1 MYNRKVLRKLDKAVD
16 EAFDQLVVL
25 ANSFLA
31 IVNTKKSITK
41 LSSNE
46 VITRTFCKQL
56 LTLAYNEDQDSD
68 QENNSDQESSSDR
81 DNSSDSDSDIIVSD
95 KSGNSRNKSKRKHG
109 HKSSC
114 DDFQNPLDIENG
126 TAVLGTDLL
135 SSAKASILDQV
146 GNQAALRMDPMIDN
160 VMNQRRAASQK
171 EQPKS
176 KHETQF
182 TLEDGSESKNPSKL
196 SQNVK
201 FTSDGEIILEEII
214 LSDNEN
220 ASPRQ
225 TETINEVISEEVLE
239 EVILDQQLSQTKP
252 EAKPD
257 IPPPEPRYDGLNAD
271 LIAINACSAWIHKQQ
286 QPYVTK
292 SIFPKIEPKDLFG
305 KLPDEPAKPQFETPD
320 GDPPVVNILFF
331 MTPEERRKMFEGW
344 TIIATRKVDKLHPG
358 VLPDEREKLIFSELD
373 EMLDQYIKANPLK
386 GSDSKK
392 NNVEFPPVQV

>member
-41 LSSNE
+41 LSANE

-68 QENNSDQESSSDR
+68 QESSSGEESSTEEE
-81 DNSSDSDSDIIVSD
+81 NSSDNESEIIVSNKPHR
-95 KSGNSRNKSKRKHG
+95 KSGRSAHKNKNSH
-109 HKSSC
+109 

-135 SSAKASILDQV
+135 NSAKASILDQV
-146 GNQAALRMDPMIDN
+146 GQTALRMDPMIDN
-160 VMNQRRAASQK
+160 VINQRRAASQK
-171 EQPKS
+171 QQPKS
-176 KHETQF
+176 KHTTQF
-182 TLEDGSESKNPSKL
+182 TLEDGSEGKIKSGRDA
-196 SQNVK
+196 K
-201 FTSDGEIILEEII
+201 FTEQGEIILEEII

-220 ASPRQ
+220 TETSNPKQ
-225 TETINEVISEEVLE
+225 TDTINEVISEEVLE
-239 EVILDQQLSQTKP
+239 EVILEQQPSQKP
-252 EAKPD
+252 RVEQKITEQRP
-257 IPPPEPRYDGLNAD
+257 DGLNAD
-271 LIAINACSAWIHKQQ
+271 LIAIKDCSAWIHKQQ

-292 SIFPKIEPKDLFG
+292 TIFPKIQPKDLFG
-305 KLPDEPAKPQFETPD
+305 KMPEEPAKPQFETPD

-344 TIIATRKVDKLHPG
+344 TIIATRKIDKLHPG
-358 VLPDEREKLIFSELD
+358 ILPDEKEKLVFAELD

-392 NNVEFPPVQV
+392 SNVEFPPVQV

>member
-1 MYNRKVLRKLDKAVD
+1 MYNRKVLRKLDEAVD

-41 LSSNE
+41 LSANE

-56 LTLAYNEDQDSD
+56 LTLAYNEGQDSD
-68 QENNSDQESSSDR
+68 EESSSEQA
-81 DNSSDSDSDIIVSD
+81 SSSESSGDESEIIVSG
-95 KSGNSRNKSKRKHG
+95 KPKRKTR
-109 HKSSC
+109 KNKNSYNN
-114 DDFQNPLDIENG
+114 FQNPLDIENG

-135 SSAKASILDQV
+135 NSAKASILDQV
-146 GNQAALRMDPMIDN
+146 GQTALRMDPMIDN
-160 VMNQRRAASQK
+160 VINQRRAASQK
-171 EQPKS
+171 QQPKS
-176 KHETQF
+176 KHTTQF
-182 TLEDGSESKNPSKL
+182 TLEDGSEGKNPSK
-196 SQNVK
+196 SSRDVK
-201 FTSDGEIILEEII
+201 FTDQGEIILEEII

-220 ASPRQ
+220 ASPGQ

-239 EVILDQQLSQTKP
+239 EVILDQQPSQTTKV
-252 EAKPD
+252 KSD
-257 IPPPEPRYDGLNAD
+257 VSPPKPRYDGLNAD
-271 LIAINACSAWIHKQQ
+271 LIAIKDCSAWIHKQQ

-305 KLPDEPAKPQFETPD
+305 KMPEEPAKPQFETPD

-344 TIIATRKVDKLHPG
+344 TILATRKIDKLHPG
-358 VLPDEREKLIFSELD
+358 VLPDEREKLVFAELD

-392 NNVEFPPVQV
+392 NNAEFPPVQV